1 MSVAADV
8 TPRIR
13 ELIVQKGLTRGDRLP
28 SERELAADLGVSR
41 PALREGLRHLI
52 DLGVLQPRRGSGTY
66 IAGADNE
73 DLLDVRDRLEPH
85 AARLAARSRT
95 AIDLAAFDRILDD
108 LRAGDQT
115 SYNELRLALGAA
127 SGNSVLAH
135 AISNLVELE
144 PGGSVRVGNRL
155 VKEMTRVVERVRDG
169 DGAGARQADAPP
181 PAPPPVL
188 ILPAVRP
195 RATAIV
201 DRTPPTG

>member
-127 SGNSVLAH
+127 PGNSVLAH

-169 DGAGARQADAPP
+169 DGAGARQAMRRH
-181 PAPPPVL
+181 L
-188 ILPAVRP
+188 RRLQS
-195 RATAIV
+195 
-201 DRTPPTG
+201 